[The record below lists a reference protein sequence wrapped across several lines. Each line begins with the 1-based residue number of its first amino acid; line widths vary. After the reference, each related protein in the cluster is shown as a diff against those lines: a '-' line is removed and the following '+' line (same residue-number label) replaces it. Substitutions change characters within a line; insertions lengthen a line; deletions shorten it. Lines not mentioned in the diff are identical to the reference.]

1 MLKYNLHI
9 FPFILNASDTYFG
22 TLPFHPSNSL
32 TTFASMLK
40 YCATLRA
47 NADQQNANNLLSNK
61 CMQGGGDVIFC
72 LSAYGGDLYPLRF
85 FLFLFFCAWMR
96 THASSLLLSSS
107 YLQPYLTWSDTKIY
121 SKFFFLFVTDCVIP
135 PPIHTHTHTH
145 LWINLSPSMKHHDNT
160 AD

>member
-9 FPFILNASDTYFG
+9 FTFILNASDTYFG

-40 YCATLRA
+40 YCDPVRA

-72 LSAYGGDLYPLRF
+72 LSAYRGDLYPLRS
-85 FLFLFFCAWMR
+85 FLCAWMPTR
-96 THASSLLLSSS
+96 ASSLLLSSS
-107 YLQPYLTWSDTKIY
+107 YLRPYLNLKWQEKLF
-121 SKFFFLFVTDCVIP
+121 KVFFSVFVTDCVTP
-135 PPIHTHTHTH
+135 PTPPTPHTQ